1 MTGALSVFDSPWYCF
16 TFEFHYLAVIAGCS
30 IVPRFMELMAAR
42 DFVRFNRPLVNVGTK
57 WKIYIESISCIY
69 LVPPLPPIT

>member
-30 IVPRFMELMAAR
+30 IVPRFMEW
-42 DFVRFNRPLVNVGTK
+42 PLVTLFG
-57 WKIYIESISCIY
+57 SIDHW
-69 LVPPLPPIT
+69 